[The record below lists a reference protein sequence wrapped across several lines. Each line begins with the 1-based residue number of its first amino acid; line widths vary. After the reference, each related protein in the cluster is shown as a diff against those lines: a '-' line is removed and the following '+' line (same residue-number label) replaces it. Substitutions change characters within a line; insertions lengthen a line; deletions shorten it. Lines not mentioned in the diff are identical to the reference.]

1 MGDMGSL
8 RWLAQNWFT
17 LLNAIGVV
25 GGLLFTGHSLRSET
39 KTRRIANLL
48 SLTQGHRDIWKQVFT
63 HPQLSRILDSKADT
77 SAQPL
82 TREEEI
88 FVNLVIQ
95 HLSVVFHALRDELTI
110 KPEGLRRD
118 VWWFFSLPIPQAV
131 WEKVKVLQNDQFVAY
146 VEECRNWK

>member
-1 MGDMGSL
+1 MGSL
-8 RWLAQNWFT
+8 RWLAENGFT
-17 LLNAIGVV
+17 LLNAVGVV
-25 GGLLFTGHSLRSET
+25 GGLLFTSHSLRSET

-48 SLTQGHRDIWKQVFT
+48 SLTEGHRDIWKEVLA
-63 HPQLSRILDSKADT
+63 HPELSRILDPNTDPSG
-77 SAQPL
+77 QPV

-95 HLSVVFHALRDELTI
+95 HLSVVFHAMRDELTI

-118 VWWFFSLPIPQAV
+118 VWWFFSLPVPSAV
-131 WEKVKVLQNDQFVAY
+131 WEKMKVLQNDKFVLF

>member
-8 RWLAQNWFT
+8 HWLAENWFA
-17 LLNAIGVV
+17 LLNSVGVV

-48 SLTQGHRDIWKQVFT
+48 SLTQGHREIWKHVFT
-63 HPQLSRILDSKADT
+63 HPQLSRVLDPSADT
-77 SAQPL
+77 AGKPV

-95 HLSVVFHALRDELTI
+95 HLSVVFHAMRDELTI
-110 KPEGLRRD
+110 QPEGLRRD
-118 VWWFFSLPIPQAV
+118 VWWFFSLRIPDAV
-131 WEKVKVLQNDQFVAY
+131 WEKLKVLQNDKFVAY
-146 VEECRNWK
+146 VEACRTWK